1 LRWKIYFLFLV
12 TTNNLENKIRIENK
26 QAVVHVVG
34 EDAAMPILDLQMNQN
49 SYR

>member
-1 LRWKIYFLFLV
+1 MEDLLLILV
-12 TTNNLENKIRIENK
+12 TTNNLEIKIIENK